1 MNINIGKEVLT
12 FADIQIEK
20 INFTAI
26 KVVFSLRDVN
36 IESVSVSQKISFGGK
51 TVNTLLV
58 TSMMIIKLS
67 HYIQASKNYSVCK
80 N

>member
-1 MNINIGKEVLT
+1 MGKEVLT

-51 TVNTLLV
+51 TVNTLMV

>member
-1 MNINIGKEVLT
+1 MGKEVLT

-36 IESVSVSQKISFGGK
+36 AESVSVSQKISFGGK

>member
-1 MNINIGKEVLT
+1 MGKEVLT

-26 KVVFSLRDVN
+26 KVVFSLRDIN

>member
-1 MNINIGKEVLT
+1 MGKEVLT

-36 IESVSVSQKISFGGK
+36 TESVSVSQKISFGGK

>member
-1 MNINIGKEVLT
+1 MGKEVLT

-36 IESVSVSQKISFGGK
+36 NESVSVSQKISFGGK

>member
-1 MNINIGKEVLT
+1 MGKEVLT